1 MNKKTDQYFFAQNK
15 LVLSDSLLVSTLRL
29 GFQLEILGTI
39 ICCRSTNQ
47 ISSDRHENE
56 DKPLVET
63 WLMRP
68 NNDIVEFHI
77 ILQNYQLV
85 FEILP
90 NGNVN
95 LIEKVIKD
103 IGLYIGSAMI

>member
-1 MNKKTDQYFFAQNK
+1 METVFCSTFA
-15 LVLSDSLLVSTLRL
+15 VFCSLKSKYL
-29 GFQLEILGTI
+29 
-39 ICCRSTNQ
+39 
-47 ISSDRHENE
+47 DRHENE

-95 LIEKVIKD
+95 LIEKVN
-103 IGLYIGSAMI
+103 

>member
-1 MNKKTDQYFFAQNK
+1 M
-15 LVLSDSLLVSTLRL
+15 
-29 GFQLEILGTI
+29 
-39 ICCRSTNQ
+39 
-47 ISSDRHENE
+47 
-56 DKPLVET
+56 VET

-68 NNDIVEFHI
+68 NNDIVEFHV

-95 LIEKVIKD
+95 LIEKVSFFVGDELK
-103 IGLYIGSAMI
+103 LPVFLA

>member
-1 MNKKTDQYFFAQNK
+1 
-15 LVLSDSLLVSTLRL
+15 
-29 GFQLEILGTI
+29 
-39 ICCRSTNQ
+39 
-47 ISSDRHENE
+47 
-56 DKPLVET
+56 
-63 WLMRP
+63 MRP

-103 IGLYIGSAMI
+103 IGLYIGSAMIFKRSKLYFF

>member
-1 MNKKTDQYFFAQNK
+1 
-15 LVLSDSLLVSTLRL
+15 
-29 GFQLEILGTI
+29 
-39 ICCRSTNQ
+39 
-47 ISSDRHENE
+47 
-56 DKPLVET
+56 
-63 WLMRP
+63 MRP

-95 LIEKVIKD
+95 LIEKVIKGRYTVASITSGHPLNSVFSVLVAD
-103 IGLYIGSAMI
+103 IYFSGLQFY

>member
-1 MNKKTDQYFFAQNK
+1 
-15 LVLSDSLLVSTLRL
+15 
-29 GFQLEILGTI
+29 
-39 ICCRSTNQ
+39 
-47 ISSDRHENE
+47 
-56 DKPLVET
+56 
-63 WLMRP
+63 MRP

-95 LIEKVIKD
+95 LIEKVIKNIAYLSYRPIYRVCND
-103 IGLYIGSAMI
+103 LNFNFLA